1 MAKKK
6 FLNCLATL
14 RTIAKHNDHF
24 SILSSSNNSSGSS
37 YIDSDEIS
45 KIIHVCYTAY
55 NSQLKFVHKFNYD
68 LDTIIAANSF
78 INILSTSYK
87 SWLYKFSRSV
97 TLLPYLS
104 AKLDDPS
111 VVAFVP
117 LRSPLTI
124 TLPFELMSL
133 ILLSVLLPPRKS

>member
-1 MAKKK
+1 MLIQCTTLDPKMLVFMLK

-78 INILSTSYK
+78 INISKNFLQ
-87 SWLYKFSRSV
+87 
-97 TLLPYLS
+97 
-104 AKLDDPS
+104 KL
-111 VVAFVP
+111 A
-117 LRSPLTI
+117 I
-124 TLPFELMSL
+124 
-133 ILLSVLLPPRKS
+133 